1 MTGDRSDPAK
11 AFRALVAAS
20 FCRLYPEFPRGLGR
34 AARHV
39 VRSLRFSICRNP
51 SAPLLPL
58 SAALCALCVSALAFV
73 FPSAAAEEQAPSTV
87 LELKLDGE
95 VEPILATY
103 IDEGIADAA
112 RRNAALVLISMDTP
126 GGLSDSMKDIIQH
139 ILSSPVPVAVYVSP
153 TGSRGASAGFFI
165 LLSADIAAMAPGTHT
180 GAASPLIGV
189 GAYPVAIDET
199 LRKKITNDAM
209 AFLRSFAE
217 ARGRNPALAQT
228 AVTDAKA
235 FTEKEALDGK
245 MIDLIA
251 SSEDELLRELN
262 GREIKRFDGTKS
274 KLVLAHP
281 TRVEFQ
287 LSGRQKFLARIVAPD
302 MFFLLLIIG
311 VLGLY
316 TEFTH
321 PGMVAPGVVG
331 GISLVLA
338 LYAMHILPVNIA
350 GVFLILLALALFILE
365 AKYTSHGVLLAG
377 GIISMLLGAMF
388 LIRSPLTA
396 GGVSLGMAIAVTLPF
411 AVLTVFLMRLVL
423 RSRKWKSATGRE
435 EMLSEQGIVVSPILS
450 ESEGMIRIHGEL
462 WRAVSAQ
469 PVPEGKPVRVLK
481 IEGLKLYVEPVEST
495 SSAA

>member
-1 MTGDRSDPAK
+1 VTPRSTRKPIGFPASQFS
-11 AFRALVAAS
+11 AF
-20 FCRLYPEFPRGLGR
+20 
-34 AARHV
+34 
-39 VRSLRFSICRNP
+39 
-51 SAPLLPL
+51 
-58 SAALCALCVSALAFV
+58 LCALCVSALSFL
-73 FPSAAAEEQAPSTV
+73 FPSSTTAENPSTPTV

-103 IDEGIADAA
+103 IDEGIADAS
-112 RRNAALVLISMDTP
+112 RRNAALVLITMDTP

-139 ILSSPVPVAVYVSP
+139 ILSSPVPVAVFVSP

-189 GAYPVAIDET
+189 GGYPVTIDET

-217 ARGRNPALAQT
+217 KRGRNPGLAET

-245 MIDLIA
+245 LIDLIA
-251 SSEDELLRELN
+251 SSEDDLLRQLN
-262 GREIKRFDGTKS
+262 GREITRFDGTKV
-274 KLVLAHP
+274 KPALVNP
-281 TRVEFQ
+281 VRVEFQ

-302 MFFLLLIIG
+302 MFFLLLIVG

-331 GISLVLA
+331 GICMVLA
-338 LYAMHILPVNIA
+338 LYAMHVLPVNIA

-365 AKYTSHGVLLAG
+365 AKFTSHGVLLAG
-377 GIISMLLGAMF
+377 GIVSMLLGAMF

-396 GGVSLGMAIAVTLPF
+396 GGVSLSVAIAVTLPF

-435 EMLSEQGIVVSPILS
+435 EMLTEQGIVVSPIQAGA
-450 ESEGMIRIHGEL
+450 EGMIRIHGEL
-462 WRAVSAQ
+462 WRAVSTH
-469 PVPEGKPVRVLK
+469 PVPEGQPVRVLK
-481 IEGLKLYVEPVEST
+481 IEGLKLYVEPVET
-495 SSAA
+495 IL